1 MASFFFI
8 LVPFAIL
15 AVAIVL
21 GMGLHN
27 MMKGGDGQRSQKL
40 MQMRVLLQAV
50 AIAVIM
56 LAIYFAHH
64 A

>member
-1 MASFFFI
+1 MANFFYI

-21 GMGLHN
+21 GMGLFN
-27 MMKGGDGQRSQKL
+27 MLKGGDGWRSQRL

-50 AIAVIM
+50 AIIIIM
-56 LAIYFAHH
+56 AAIYFAHR
-64 A
+64 

>member
-1 MASFFFI
+1 MASFLYI

-27 MMKGGDGQRSQKL
+27 MMKGGDSWRSQRL
-40 MQMRVLLQAV
+40 MQWRVILQAV
-50 AIAVIM
+50 AIVIIM
-56 LAIYFAHH
+56 AAIYFAHR
-64 A
+64 

>member
-27 MMKGGDGQRSQKL
+27 MMKGGDGWRSQRL
-40 MQMRVLLQAV
+40 MQWRVMLQAV
-50 AIAVIM
+50 AIAVI
-56 LAIYFAHH
+56 LAAIYFAHR
-64 A
+64 

>member
-1 MASFFFI
+1 
-8 LVPFAIL
+8 
-15 AVAIVL
+15 VL

-50 AIAVIM
+50 AIAIIM

>member
-1 MASFFFI
+1 MASFLYI

-27 MMKGGDGQRSQKL
+27 MMKGGDSWRSQRL
-40 MQMRVLLQAV
+40 MQWRVILQAV
-50 AIAVIM
+50 AIVIIM
-56 LAIYFAHH
+56 AAIFFSHR
-64 A
+64 